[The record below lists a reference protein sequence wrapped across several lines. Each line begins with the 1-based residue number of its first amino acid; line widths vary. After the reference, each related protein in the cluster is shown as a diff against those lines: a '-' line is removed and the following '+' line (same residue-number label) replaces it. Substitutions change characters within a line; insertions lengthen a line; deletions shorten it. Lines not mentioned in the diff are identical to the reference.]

1 MMPKMN
7 GYEVC
12 RQLKGNPQTA
22 PIPVLLM
29 TGLREREDRLKG
41 IEAGANDFL
50 SKPIDIR
57 DAVLRVRNA
66 IYTKHL
72 FDQLAKNYGRLRE
85 SEALRNS
92 LMAMIIHDL
101 IGPLRG
107 MKVSLQL
114 LQHRIHD
121 KLAEDEAHNL
131 SGAVN
136 LLDYLA
142 TMIHSLLDISRLG
155 AGELSLKFSRGDLR
169 KAAKT
174 AIAKLVLAKERERV
188 VLRGLAGAVWASMD
202 AEVIGRVILHLLENA
217 LRFSPKGEIIEV
229 RVEKS
234 KGQTWIGVSDKG
246 PGISPEFQEKLLGKN
261 IEGETSLDRHKHS
274 TGLGLT
280 FCKLAVEAHGGNLI
294 IDSKIG
300 KGTTVRFW
308 LPAIPKKVSSRAT
321 RERAAGKKRGS
332 K

>member
-1 MMPKMN
+1 
-7 GYEVC
+7 
-12 RQLKGNPQTA
+12 
-22 PIPVLLM
+22 
-29 TGLREREDRLKG
+29 
-41 IEAGANDFL
+41 
-50 SKPIDIR
+50 
-57 DAVLRVRNA
+57 
-66 IYTKHL
+66 
-72 FDQLAKNYGRLRE
+72 
-85 SEALRNS
+85 
-92 LMAMIIHDL
+92 
-101 IGPLRG
+101 
-107 MKVSLQL
+107 
-114 LQHRIHD
+114 
-121 KLAEDEAHNL
+121 
-131 SGAVN
+131 
-136 LLDYLA
+136 
-142 TMIHSLLDISRLG
+142 
-155 AGELSLKFSRGDLR
+155 
-169 KAAKT
+169 
-174 AIAKLVLAKERERV
+174 
-188 VLRGLAGAVWASMD
+188 MD